1 MHVRRSSS
9 SWGTWSGEGDGS
21 VELVVEQHWLCD
33 PFSLGPIAS
42 KQCDSICHVCHDEHC
57 MQSIELFQQNL
68 HSPNNSAKHTI
79 LKQSVLTV
87 SVTVSVSF
95 SVS

>member
-21 VELVVEQHWLCD
+21 VELVMEQHWLCD
-33 PFSLGPIAS
+33 PFSLGPIARV
-42 KQCDSICHVCHDEHC
+42 QCDSICHDKHC

-68 HSPNNSAKHTI
+68 HSLNISAKHTI
-79 LKQSVLTV
+79 TKHSVC
-87 SVTVSVSF
+87 
-95 SVS
+95 